1 MRGRSQ
7 RSIEEGVEV
16 RVLYLPLE
24 RSAEAMAELTAR
36 WRIRYLEQLITEG
49 EPQMWWCYLELTQ
62 QGDEPEQQEPLKQT
76 SPEPSPRLSTTPLPS
91 PSLPST
97 SHTQAHT
104 QTSSLK
110 ERVMA
115 RVERRRQREDPP
127 LLDEEASQRQRRL
140 LEWRRD
146 VARQEKRAR
155 YMILTNLQ
163 AAQIAALNPSTL
175 KQLKAIRGIGDYK
188 LRAYGEAILRLM
200 SHTYRYQ
207 PPPYDPLAEDT
218 HEPRP

>member
-36 WRIRYLEQLITEG
+36 WRIRYLEQLIIEG
-49 EPQMWWCYLELTQ
+49 EAPMWWCYLELTRP
-62 QGDEPEQQEPLKQT
+62 GDGVEQQEPLKQT

-91 PSLPST
+91 T
-97 SHTQAHT
+97 SQTQAPA
-104 QTSSLK
+104 LK

-146 VARQEKRAR
+146 VARQERRAH

>member
-91 PSLPST
+91 T
-97 SHTQAHT
+97 SQTQAPA
-104 QTSSLK
+104 LK